1 MRKIILVIMDGFGL
15 READPYN
22 AIAIAQKPNL
32 DWIFSHFPGTQ
43 IGASGPDV
51 GLPEGQMGNSEVGH
65 LNFGAG
71 RIVYLEVTRID
82 KCIADGEFYRLPAL
96 RKFLDDLKRSDGRL
110 HLLGLV
116 SDGCVHSSDAH
127 LRAILESCRREG
139 FSRVFLHAFTDG
151 RDTSPESG
159 IGYLATVEKWMQ
171 QIGIGQIA
179 TISGRYWAMDRD
191 KRWERTAKAYN
202 ALRYGKGET
211 ADNALDAM
219 RASYSKGVTDEF
231 VHPTVLC
238 HDGLP
243 ATTIKANDGI
253 FFFNFRGDRARQLTQ
268 AFSQPD
274 FHEFAVDGR
283 IERFLTM
290 TQYAETFNVGVVFQP
305 QKLTRILPE
314 LLAEKGL
321 RQLRI
326 AETEKYPHVTYFF
339 NGGEEKPFDGEDRV
353 MIPSPKVATYDL
365 QPEMSAPLVAEET
378 CQRLRLGLYDFV
390 VLNFANCDMVGHTG
404 ILDAARKAV
413 EAVDAGVGKIWKAAD
428 EMGYTLLL
436 TSDHGN
442 AETMWD
448 NETNGPHTAHTTNP
462 VPFYVLSHHDEF
474 RLREGGRLCDVAPT
488 VLKLMD
494 LAQSPEM
501 TGRSLI
507 IE

>member
-32 DWIFSHFPGTQ
+32 DWIFSHFPGAQ

-51 GLPEGQMGNSEVGH
+51 GLPQGQMGNSEVGH
-65 LNFGAG
+65 LNLGAG
-71 RIVYLEVTRID
+71 RIVYQAVTRID
-82 KCIADGEFYRLPAL
+82 KCIADGEFYRLPIL
-96 RKFLDDLKRSDGRL
+96 REFLDGLKRSKGAL

-116 SDGCVHSSDAH
+116 SDGCVHSSIEH
-127 LRAILESCRREG
+127 LRAILELCRHEG
-139 FSRVFLHAFTDG
+139 FSRVYLHAFTDG

-159 IGYLATVEKWMQ
+159 IGYLATVQQWMQ

-191 KRWERTAKAYN
+191 KRWERTVKAYN
-202 ALRYGKGET
+202 AIRHGKGEI
-211 ADNALDAM
+211 ADDAVEAM
-219 RASYSKGVTDEF
+219 RVSYSKGVTDEF

-238 HDGLP
+238 HDGSP

-253 FFFNFRGDRARQLTQ
+253 FFFNFRADRARQLTQ

-283 IERFLTM
+283 VERFLTM
-290 TQYAETFNVGVVFQP
+290 TQYDETFNVGVVFQP
-305 QKLTRILPE
+305 HKLTRILPE

-321 RQLRI
+321 KQLRI
-326 AETEKYPHVTYFF
+326 TETEKYPHVTYFF
-339 NGGEEKPFDGEDRV
+339 NGGEETPFEGEDRV
-353 MIPSPKVATYDL
+353 TIPSPKVATYDL
-365 QPEMSAPLVAEET
+365 QPEMSAPLVADEV
-378 CQRLRLGLYDFV
+378 CRRLRLGVYDFV
-390 VLNFANCDMVGHTG
+390 ILNFANCDMVGHTG

-413 EAVDAGVGKIWKAAD
+413 EAVDAGVGQVWKAAE

-448 NETNGPHTAHTTNP
+448 HDTNGPHTAHTTNP
-462 VPFYVLSHHDEF
+462 VPFYVLSPHERFH
-474 RLREGGRLCDVAPT
+474 LREGGKLCDIAPT
-488 VLKLMD
+488 VLQLMG
-494 LAQSPEM
+494 LTQPPEM
-501 TGRSLI
+501 TGKSLI

>member
-22 AIAIAQKPNL
+22 AIALARKPNL

-51 GLPEGQMGNSEVGH
+51 GLPQGQMGNSEVGH
-65 LNFGAG
+65 LNLGAG
-71 RIVYLEVTRID
+71 RIVYQEVTRID
-82 KCIADGEFYRLPAL
+82 KCIADGEFYRLPIL
-96 RKFLDDLKRSDGRL
+96 RRFVDELQHSGGAL

-116 SDGCVHSSDAH
+116 SDGCVHSSIEH
-127 LRAILESCRREG
+127 LRAILELCRHER
-139 FSRVFLHAFTDG
+139 FSRVYLHAFTDG

-159 IGYLATVEKWMQ
+159 IGYLATVQQWMR

-191 KRWERTAKAYN
+191 KRWERTVEAYN
-202 ALRYGKGET
+202 AIRHGKGEI
-211 ADNALDAM
+211 AGDALEAM

-238 HDGLP
+238 QDGSP
-243 ATTIKANDGI
+243 MTTIEANDGI
-253 FFFNFRGDRARQLTQ
+253 FFFNFRADRARQLTR

-283 IERFLTM
+283 VERFLTM
-290 TQYAETFNVGVVFQP
+290 TQYDETFDVGVVFQP
-305 QKLTRILPE
+305 QKLTRFLPQ
-314 LLAEKGL
+314 LLAEKRL
-321 RQLRI
+321 KQLRI
-326 AETEKYPHVTYFF
+326 TETEKYPHVTYFF
-339 NGGEEKPFDGEDRV
+339 NGGEETPFEGEDRV
-353 MIPSPKVATYDL
+353 MIPSPKIATYDL
-365 QPEMSAPLVAEET
+365 QPEMSAPLVADEASR
-378 CQRLRLGLYDFV
+378 RLRLKVYDFV

-413 EAVDAGVGKIWKAAD
+413 EAVDAGVGQVWRAAE

-448 NETNGPHTAHTTNP
+448 HETNGPHTAHTTNP
-462 VPFYVLSHHDEF
+462 VPFYVLSPRERFH
-474 RLREGGRLCDVAPT
+474 LREGGKLCDIALT
-488 VLKLMD
+488 VLQLMG
-494 LAQSPEM
+494 LTQPPEM
-501 TGRSLI
+501 TGKSLI
-507 IE
+507 TE